1 MAATTRTIEQ
11 DSVLETEFLIMV
23 GAMAGGHTIS
33 FHSVRILLG
42 VVVGLQRE
50 KRLSTRTMRSR
61 NVLLLPILFP
71 LVSGPKYSLHFFLRP
86 GSNSH
91 AIHVDY
97 VDFVPELG
105 WRFRSRNLIE

>member
-42 VVVGLQRE
+42 VVVGRRE
-50 KRLSTRTMRSR
+50 KRSSTRTMRSR
-61 NVLLLPILFP
+61 YVLLITLPLYNI
-71 LVSGPKYSLHFFLRP
+71 VTS
-86 GSNSH
+86 
-91 AIHVDY
+91 
-97 VDFVPELG
+97 
-105 WRFRSRNLIE
+105 SRVR